1 MVMNEEEKT
10 LTAYHEGGHALVA
23 LHQPASDPVHKATII
38 PRGRALGMVMRLP
51 ERDLL
56 SYTRAKLKADIT
68 VAMGGRVA
76 EELVFGYDKVTSGA
90 ASDIKMATLLARAMV
105 TQYGMSDKLGPLAYG
120 DNEEEVFLG
129 HSIARTQNLS
139 DETQTIVDEEIH
151 RLVDESF
158 EEARKIIAENMDHL
172 HTIARGLLEY
182 ETLSGEEIK
191 DLLKGKPPVRE
202 FAAEV
207 APRPGPASAVPAAG
221 RGKRPPEPDTGGLE
235 PQPQT

>member
-1 MVMNEEEKT
+1 M
-10 LTAYHEGGHALVA
+10 
-23 LHQPASDPVHKATII
+23 
-38 PRGRALGMVMRLP
+38 
-51 ERDLL
+51 L

-76 EELVFGYDKVTSGA
+76 EEIVFGYEKVTSGA
-90 ASDIKMATLLARAMV
+90 ASDIKMATVLARAMV

-129 HSIARTQNLS
+129 HSIARQQNLS

-151 RLVDESF
+151 RIVDEAF
-158 EEARKIIAENMDHL
+158 EEARKIISGNIDDL

-191 DLLKGKPPVRE
+191 NLLKGKPPVRE
-202 FAAEV
+202 FATEATT
-207 APRPGPASAVPAAG
+207 RPGSASAVPVAG
-221 RGKRPPEPDTGGLE
+221 RGKKAPPEPEPDTGGMA
-235 PQPQT
+235 PQPSS